1 MNKTFLIL
9 KQYILIFVGALIA
22 SVGLEIFLIPN
33 NIIDGGV
40 TGVSIISG
48 YLTGYPVG
56 VFIFVLNL
64 PFVVIGYKYIGKSF
78 TASTFFAITCLSVMI
93 TLLHPVPGLTK
104 DLLLAAVFGGIFLG
118 IGTGLIIRY
127 GGSLDGTEIVAILL
141 DKRTGFTVGE
151 VVLFFNIF
159 ILSSAGLVFGWDRA
173 MYSLLA
179 YLLAFKV
186 IDITIEGVDGTKAV
200 LIVSQRAEII
210 AEELM
215 SRLGRGV
222 TFFQGR
228 GAFSGQSRMIIY
240 SIISRLEIAK
250 MKSIVSEI
258 DSNAFVSIF
267 DVHEVLGGT
276 LHKRKQ
282 L

>member
-1 MNKTFLIL
+1 MNKILAIL

-48 YLTGYPVG
+48 YLTGFPVG
-56 VFIFVLNL
+56 GFIFVLNL

-141 DKRTGFTVGE
+141 DKKTGFTVGE

-159 ILSSAGLVFGWDRA
+159 ILSGAGLVFGWDRA

-250 MKSIVSEI
+250 LKSIVSEI

-276 LHKRKQ
+276 LHKRKH